1 MRIEQRHSRNSEVL
15 IAALLAFALVCLA
28 GGSSNAQLAHQAT
41 PIVAVASVPFY
52 PPAARVA
59 HIEGIVRLRVS
70 TDGKKVSAIAVESGP
85 PMLASATE
93 QNIRTWSFKDAERT
107 TFEAT
112 FRYKLLPQSSC
123 DLDDGLVKL
132 QLPKDVEVDA
142 SPWQTCDPS
151 ATREPKHD

>member
-1 MRIEQRHSRNSEVL
+1 MKIAQRHSRNSEVL
-15 IAALLAFALVCLA
+15 IAALLVFVVVCLT
-28 GGSSNAQLAHQAT
+28 GGSSNTQLVHQAA

-93 QNIRTWSFKDAERT
+93 QNIRTWSFKEAEPTR
-107 TFEAT
+107 FEAT
-112 FRYKLLPQSSC
+112 FRYKMLPQASC

-132 QLPKDVEVDA
+132 QLPTNVEVDA

-151 ATREPKHD
+151 ATQEPKRD